1 MAEMDPIGVAGRVED
16 GPGVVLA
23 GDSGAEEE
31 APVVAERR
39 GVGDMV
45 LNIDASDRERVV
57 STIREAERQTS
68 GEIVVVVATQSD
80 DYTHVPLHVA
90 AGIALAAP
98 LALPLFA
105 PLFPWATV
113 PLPWLFF
120 IQLASFIVFSIILSA
135 PPIRYALTPKRLMR
149 KYAHRYAATQF
160 LVINTH
166 ATGGRTGVL
175 IFVSLR
181 ERYCEIVA
189 DTAIALKVKDSA
201 WQSIIDE
208 MLPMLRRKQQA
219 EALIH
224 GIRRCSDLLAEHFP
238 PGMPNPNEIP
248 DNLFIIDAEGRS
260 KS

>member
-1 MAEMDPIGVAGRVED
+1 MLLQFATHYPEAADAEICPSLR
-16 GPGVVLA
+16 
-23 GDSGAEEE
+23 SN
-31 APVVAERR
+31 PV
-39 GVGDMV
+39 
-45 LNIDASDRERVV
+45 
-57 STIREAERQTS
+57 
-68 GEIVVVVATQSD
+68 
-80 DYTHVPLHVA
+80 
-90 AGIALAAP
+90 
-98 LALPLFA
+98 
-105 PLFPWATV
+105 
-113 PLPWLFF
+113 
-120 IQLASFIVFSIILSA
+120 
-135 PPIRYALTPKRLMR
+135 
-149 KYAHRYAATQF
+149 

-201 WQSIIDE
+201 WQVIIDE

-224 GIRRCSDLLAEHFP
+224 GIKQCSDLLADYFP

-260 KS
+260 SPELQLPIHAAPTLHNAGCQDCAKPA

>member
-1 MAEMDPIGVAGRVED
+1 
-16 GPGVVLA
+16 
-23 GDSGAEEE
+23 
-31 APVVAERR
+31 
-39 GVGDMV
+39 V

-57 STIREAERQTS
+57 STIREAEQKTS
-68 GEIVVVVATQSD
+68 GEIVVVVAIQSD
-80 DYTHVPLHVA
+80 DYIHVPLHIA
-90 AGIALAAP
+90 AGIALAVP

-105 PLFPWATV
+105 PLAPWATV
-113 PLPWLFF
+113 SLTWLFF
-120 IQLASFIVFSIILSA
+120 IQLATFILFSVILSV
-135 PPIRYALTPKRLMR
+135 PPIRYAMTPKRLMR

-189 DTAIALKVKDSA
+189 DMAIASKVKNSD
-201 WQSIIDE
+201 WQLIIDE

-219 EALIH
+219 EALMH
-224 GIRRCSDLLAEHFP
+224 GVKRVSDLLAEYFP

-260 KS
+260 RS